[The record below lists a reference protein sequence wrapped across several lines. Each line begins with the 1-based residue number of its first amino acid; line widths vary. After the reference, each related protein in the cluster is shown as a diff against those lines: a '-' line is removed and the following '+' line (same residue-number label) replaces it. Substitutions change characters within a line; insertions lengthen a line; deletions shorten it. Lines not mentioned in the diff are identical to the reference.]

1 MHVRQRFPLAIV
13 LACALSAACAP
24 PAPQQCQR
32 YDALSL
38 NPENRFS
45 SRLDWRSDRLLDL
58 PMERIEV
65 AISAVRPMK
74 GPVEL
79 VHVVGNTETDHW
91 TLTVPDFNNAPITI
105 CTIQMAGTAAVCGAT
120 VVNTPFSPGGYYY
133 LKAGENRV
141 LEAGLAFYL
150 CD

>member
-1 MHVRQRFPLAIV
+1 MPRRPKRRRNR
-13 LACALSAACAP
+13 C

-32 YDALSL
+32 YDAVSL
-38 NPENRFS
+38 NPENNFS
-45 SRLDWRSDRLLDL
+45 ARLDWKSDRMVDL

-79 VHVVGNTETDHW
+79 VHVIGNTEADHW
-91 TLTVPDFNNAPITI
+91 TLTVPTFNNAPISL
-105 CTIQMAGTAAVCGAT
+105 CTIQPAGTAASCGASLRH
-120 VVNTPFSPGGYYY
+120 TPFSPDGYYY
-133 LKAGENRV
+133 LRANENRV
-141 LEAGLAFYL
+141 LEAGLAFFL